1 VTLRARLILAL
12 LVVALVPTLV
22 FTAFTLDQLNRAIDR
37 WYRPGVERA
46 LGSALEVT
54 KAAVTRLEATA
65 AMGAN
70 DWARTW
76 DSLPAGP
83 RPDQVRASLRA
94 AGLDFIQI
102 YRRSGERWMRV
113 EQIVPQGVIVAQG
126 AELGDEIAGALES
139 DRIIR
144 SARGALGGVA
154 LTGRGEAVVAGFWV
168 PPDFF
173 SQTESVGRGMTY
185 YRQLAVTVDV
195 QRRVLGLVVAGV
207 CLGLVALAV
216 VLATGLA
223 REMSR
228 PISELSGAIERVAA
242 GDLSTRVTP
251 RGAFELRSLGA
262 SFNAMTGRLESARE
276 ALQQA
281 EREAAWR
288 DVARKLA
295 HEFKNIL
302 TPMQLSLQLLECQVE
317 AVPEAE
323 RAEAEKSL
331 EALMRE
337 VEGLKHLSEQF
348 SQYARL
354 PEPRFERLDLA
365 EVVRAAAGF
374 VPGANLRLSPSGEGP
389 LVRGDRLL
397 LSRAIHN
404 LLLNACEASP
414 PDRPVEVCTSV
425 AGREARVEI
434 LDRGPGLPEALRQR
448 LFEPY
453 VSTKKRGSGL
463 GLSLVRDIAR
473 QHGGQATLEDRPDGG
488 ARARFSLPL
497 AAGERAT
504 LTSGSGA
511 GA

>member
-12 LVVALVPTLV
+12 LSVALVPTLI
-22 FTAFTLDQLNRAIDR
+22 FTAFTLDQLSRAISR

-46 LGSALEVT
+46 LGGALEVT

-76 DSLPAGP
+76 NSLAAGQ
-83 RPDQVRASLRA
+83 RAEAVRASLRA

-102 YRRSGERWMRV
+102 YRRSGQRWMRV

-126 AELGDEIAGALES
+126 ADLGDEIAGALES

-144 SARGALGGVA
+144 SVRGALAGVG
-154 LTGRGEAVVAGFWV
+154 LTGRGEAVVAGYWV

-195 QRRVLGLVVAGV
+195 QRRVLALVVAGV

-228 PISELSGAIERVAA
+228 PISELSAAIERVAA

-317 AVPEAE
+317 AIPESE
-323 RAEAEKSL
+323 RGEAEKSL

-365 EVVRAAAGF
+365 EVVRAATGF
-374 VPGANLRLSPSGEGP
+374 VPGANLRLSPSGTAGP
-389 LVRGDRLL
+389 VVRGDRLL

-473 QHGGQATLEDRPDGG
+473 QHGGQATLEDRPGGG
-488 ARARFSLPL
+488 ARARLSLPL
-497 AAGERAT
+497 AAVEPP
-504 LTSGSGA
+504 GA

>member
-1 VTLRARLILAL
+1 ML
-12 LVVALVPTLV
+12 
-22 FTAFTLDQLNRAIDR
+22 F
-37 WYRPGVERA
+37 
-46 LGSALEVT
+46 
-54 KAAVTRLEATA
+54 
-65 AMGAN
+65 
-70 DWARTW
+70 
-76 DSLPAGP
+76 
-83 RPDQVRASLRA
+83 
-94 AGLDFIQI
+94 
-102 YRRSGERWMRV
+102 RS
-113 EQIVPQGVIVAQG
+113 
-126 AELGDEIAGALES
+126 
-139 DRIIR
+139 
-144 SARGALGGVA
+144 
-154 LTGRGEAVVAGFWV
+154 
-168 PPDFF
+168 
-173 SQTESVGRGMTY
+173 
-185 YRQLAVTVDV
+185 
-195 QRRVLGLVVAGV
+195 
-207 CLGLVALAV
+207 
-216 VLATGLA
+216 
-223 REMSR
+223 
-228 PISELSGAIERVAA
+228 
-242 GDLSTRVTP
+242 
-251 RGAFELRSLGA
+251 

-317 AVPEAE
+317 AIPEAE

-374 VPGANLRLSPSGEGP
+374 VPGANLRLSSSGAGP
-389 LVRGDRLL
+389 VVQGDPLL

-414 PDRPVEVCTSV
+414 PDRPIEVCTSV

-434 LDRGPGLPEALRQR
+434 LDRGPGLPEALRRR

-473 QHGGQATLEDRPDGG
+473 QHGGQATLEDRPGGG
-488 ARARFSLPL
+488 ARARLSLPL
-497 AAGERAT
+497 AAGDPP
-504 LTSGSGA
+504 GA
-511 GA
+511 AA